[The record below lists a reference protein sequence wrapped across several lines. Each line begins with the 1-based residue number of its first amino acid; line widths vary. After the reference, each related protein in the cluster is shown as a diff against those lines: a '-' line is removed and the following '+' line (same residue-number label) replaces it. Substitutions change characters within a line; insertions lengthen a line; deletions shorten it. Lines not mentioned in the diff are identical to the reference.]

1 MNRQKKL
8 QTAISFALFRMQMH
22 THPDSPHAGIPLKH
36 TLSWADFLHDSELY
50 NAWKH
55 TPHENKSVSYKMH
68 FANWWAWVHHCVC
81 QLLLDRLK
89 YCRNWWCI
97 NCKYL
102 QKNYLHH
109 QRKSSQSVQSMI
121 IFCLLFFLSFIFAG
135 FFFTLPFQSL
145 FHGHCAYLCS
155 GTNTALFFNILT
167 LISFFPYNFT
177 FSGQYSNHFCGVA
190 LFSYNHHFIM
200 RQQLL
205 SFLMIT

>member
-121 IFCLLFFLSFIFAG
+121 IFCLLFFSFFY
-135 FFFTLPFQSL
+135 FCWLL
-145 FHGHCAYLCS
+145 FHSSISIFIPRSLCLLVFWNEYCFVFQH
-155 GTNTALFFNILT
+155 THPDLFLS
-167 LISFFPYNFT
+167 L
-177 FSGQYSNHFCGVA
+177 
-190 LFSYNHHFIM
+190 
-200 RQQLL
+200 QLYI
-205 SFLMIT
+205 FWPIF